1 MQWTARGPFVPP
13 ALLDRLDRAHLR
25 RAAISYAAHGWPVT
39 PGAWLTGHR
48 FACGRPDCPIMSGHP
63 ALESWADNAT
73 TDLGRVQAWWRRRP
87 YAVLLTTGGPVDAL
101 EVPAVLGRR
110 VLDPAGGADSVG
122 PVAVTAAGR
131 YMFLVRAGVPL
142 RTELDSQSDIV
153 RHGPGS
159 WIPAAPSRLPDG
171 PVRWAV
177 DPERTGWRLPD
188 AELVQTL
195 LTGALG
201 TVRTTRTVVPRQ
213 WSTARRAA

>member
-1 MQWTARGPFVPP
+1 M
-13 ALLDRLDRAHLR
+13 
-25 RAAISYAAHGWPVT
+25 
-39 PGAWLTGHR
+39 
-48 FACGRPDCPIMSGHP
+48 
-63 ALESWADNAT
+63 
-73 TDLGRVQAWWRRRP
+73 
-87 YAVLLTTGGPVDAL
+87 
-101 EVPAVLGRR
+101 
-110 VLDPAGGADSVG
+110 LDPAGGADSVG